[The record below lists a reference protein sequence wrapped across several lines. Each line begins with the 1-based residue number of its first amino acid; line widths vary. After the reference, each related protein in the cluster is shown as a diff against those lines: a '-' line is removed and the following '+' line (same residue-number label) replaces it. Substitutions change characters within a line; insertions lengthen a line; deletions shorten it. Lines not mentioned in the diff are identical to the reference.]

1 MKKKYM
7 AHCGML
13 DMVHVILCD
22 TTFIPTPPPHPQ
34 KKNNNAQ
41 HFACWIE
48 PKKKGCACDKF
59 ESYL

>member
-22 TTFIPTPPPHPQ
+22 TTFIPTPPPT
-34 KKNNNAQ
+34 
-41 HFACWIE
+41 
-48 PKKKGCACDKF
+48 PKKKIIMLNILHAG
-59 ESYL
+59 